1 MKASK
6 IVKIVSLALALVL
19 ACAALA
25 GCGGSKKETLTM
37 GTNAAFPPYEYYDGD
52 SIVGIDAEVAQLI
65 ADKLNMQLEIKDM
78 EFEGIIGAVQ
88 AGSIDIGMAGMT
100 VNAKRQKSVDFTD
113 SYAKGIQVVIVKEDS
128 TIKSTDD
135 LKGKKIGVQSST
147 TGDIYATDDFGEDNV
162 KRYSNGAAA
171 VEAMLSGVVD
181 AVIIDN
187 EPAKAF
193 VKANAGT
200 KILETE
206 YANED
211 YAIAVAKNNTELLN
225 KVNDALK
232 SLIEDGSVQKIIDKY
247 ISAE

>member
-147 TGDIYATDDFGEDNV
+147 TGDIYATDDFGEENV

-211 YAIAVAKNNTELLN
+211 YAIAVSKNNTELLN

>member
-100 VNAKRQKSVDFTD
+100 VNAERQKSVDFTD

-211 YAIAVAKNNTELLN
+211 YAIAVSKNNTELLN

>member
-6 IVKIVSLALALVL
+6 IVRIVSLALALVL

-100 VNAKRQKSVDFTD
+100 VNAERQKSVDFTD

-211 YAIAVAKNNTELLN
+211 YAIAVSKNNTELLN